1 MRTFRVGAGLD
12 GGAGA
17 RPALLGWAPSRPAL
31 AAVLLLLCLA
41 LPARAGEVEVKA
53 TLEPGVIGIDETATF
68 TIEVRG
74 EGVSSLHFRPSLQ
87 LENLESAGD
96 PSQYE
101 DMRWANGHLT
111 RTFRLSWQLRPQGL
125 GKAGIHNVSVLIKDR
140 QLQLPDQEI
149 RVQREPAQAAP
160 PSRRRGRDDEDDPFQ
175 QFFGRLGIPRWRT
188 APEQPAVFLRAEIQ
202 PQQPVV
208 GQQVLY
214 SIYLFTREDIAAIS
228 PSGVPAFKGFW
239 VHDIPIP
246 QQPPMEM
253 VDIGGRRYGRVPLIQ
268 KALFPLRAGHY
279 AVEPATVDLTV
290 EHYDRS
296 FFFGPAVSRPETV
309 RLRAEGQTLDVQPL
323 PPAPPGFAGAVGQL
337 ALTARL
343 EPRQLRLG
351 EAATLT
357 VQLAGA
363 GNLQSLPE
371 PKVAAPSGL
380 TLYPPQQEGRDEL
393 AGTTV
398 RGRRSWSY
406 VVVPGR
412 PGRYQVEAPRVTF
425 FDPASRQYRTATAP
439 ALELTALPRPA
450 GTAGDAIANG
460 ATPGVRAAVLADG
473 RDGRPWTRLLP
484 WLVGLPLGL
493 ALVLTLVRRHA
504 ASAGIA
510 DASPAAR
517 LEQALAAAG
526 TERPRQMAARLEEA
540 WREFLAERWGVPRST
555 PSWKWRELLA
565 GSEVDAGKAVDAASL
580 AELDRL
586 LDDLDYLR
594 NAPQLSTTDALRG
607 EALARG
613 RRLLR
618 RLQ

>member
-1 MRTFRVGAGLD
+1 M
-12 GGAGA
+12 
-17 RPALLGWAPSRPAL
+17 SRFHPAL
-31 AAVLLLLCLA
+31 AAVLLLLCVA

-149 RVQREPAQAAP
+149 RVQREPAQQAQ
-160 PSRRRGRDDEDDPFQ
+160 PSRRRGLDDEDDPFK
-175 QFFGRLGIPRWRT
+175 QFFGRLGIPRWRS

-253 VDIGGRRYGRVPLIQ
+253 VDVDGRRYGRVPLIQ
-268 KALFPLRAGHY
+268 KALFPLRPGHY

-296 FFFGPAVSRPETV
+296 FFFGPAISRPETV
-309 RLRAEGQTLDVQPL
+309 RLRAEGQSLDVQPL

-343 EPRQLRLG
+343 EPQQLRLG

-398 RGRRSWSY
+398 RSRRSWSY

-412 PGRYQVEAPRVTF
+412 PGRYQVAAPRVTF

-439 ALELTALPRPA
+439 ALELTALPRPP
-450 GTAGDAIANG
+450 GTAAAIGGA
-460 ATPGVRAAVLADG
+460 ATPGIRGIHSVREMALT
-473 RDGRPWTRLLP
+473 GRPWTRLLP

-493 ALVLTLVRRHA
+493 ALVLTLVRRRTVSTGA
-504 ASAGIA
+504 AGAS
-510 DASPAAR
+510 SPAAR
-517 LEQALAAAG
+517 LERALAEAG
-526 TERPRQMAARLEEA
+526 TERPRQVAARLEEA
-540 WREFLAERWGVPRST
+540 WRDFLAERWGVPRSA
-555 PSWKWRELLA
+555 PAAKWSELLA
-565 GSEVDAGKAVDAASL
+565 ERAGLKAEAASL
-580 AELDRL
+580 VELGRL

-594 NAPQLSTTDALRG
+594 QAPQLSTTDALRT
-607 EALARG
+607 EALARSH
-613 RRLLR
+613 RLLR

>member
-1 MRTFRVGAGLD
+1 MGTFRVGAGLD

-17 RPALLGWAPSRPAL
+17 RPALVRWASNRAGARPAL
-31 AAVLLLLCLA
+31 ITILLLLLA
-41 LPARAGEVEVKA
+41 LPAHAGEVHVQA
-53 TLEPGVIGIDETATF
+53 TLEPGVIGIDQTATL

-111 RTFRLSWQLRPQGL
+111 RTFRLTWQLRPQGL
-125 GKAGIHNVSVLIKDR
+125 GKAAVRNVLVQIKDQ
-140 QLQLPDQEI
+140 QLQLPAQEI
-149 RVQREPAQAAP
+149 RVQREPVPQP
-160 PSRRRGRDDEDDPFQ
+160 RSRAGRDDEDDPFK
-175 QFFGRLGIPRWRT
+175 QFFGSLPVPRWRS
-188 APEQPAVFLRAEIQ
+188 APEQPAVFLRADVQ
-202 PQQPVV
+202 PRQPVV

-239 VHDIPIP
+239 VHDVPIP

-253 VDIGGRRYGRVPLIQ
+253 VEIDGRRYGRVPLIQ

-290 EHYDRS
+290 EHSDRS
-296 FFFGPAVSRPETV
+296 FFFGPAISRPETV
-309 RLRAEGQTLDVQPL
+309 RLRTEGQALDVQPL

-371 PKVAAPSGL
+371 PKVTAPAGL

-398 RGRRSWSY
+398 RSRRSWSY

-412 PGRYQVEAPRVTF
+412 TGRYQVEAPRVTF
-425 FDPASRQYRTATAP
+425 FDPAARQYRTATAP
-439 ALELTALPRPA
+439 ALELTALPRPPDAAA
-450 GTAGDAIANG
+450 GIAS
-460 ATPGVRAAVLADG
+460 AAPPGLRAAALA
-473 RDGRPWTRLLP
+473 RDDRGGRPWSRLLP

-493 ALVLTLVRRHA
+493 ALLLTLVRRHA
-504 ASAGIA
+504 VSAGTA
-510 DASPAAR
+510 GVTGTGGPSPAAR

-526 TERPRQMAARLEEA
+526 TERP
-540 WREFLAERWGVPRST
+540 
-555 PSWKWRELLA
+555 
-565 GSEVDAGKAVDAASL
+565 
-580 AELDRL
+580 
-586 LDDLDYLR
+586 
-594 NAPQLSTTDALRG
+594 
-607 EALARG
+607 
-613 RRLLR
+613 
-618 RLQ
+618 

>member
-17 RPALLGWAPSRPAL
+17 RPAL
-31 AAVLLLLCLA
+31 AAVLLLFALALA
-41 LPARAGEVEVKA
+41 LPAHAGEVDVKA
-53 TLEPGVIGIDETATF
+53 TLEPSVIGIDETATF

-96 PSQYE
+96 PSQFE

-149 RVQREPAQAAP
+149 RVQREPTQQAPA
-160 PSRRRGRDDEDDPFQ
+160 SRRRGDDEDDPFK
-175 QFFGRLGIPRWRT
+175 QFFGRMGIPRWRT
-188 APEQPAVFLRAEIQ
+188 APEEPAVFLRAEIQ

-253 VDIGGRRYGRVPLIQ
+253 VDINGRRYGRVPLIQ
-268 KALFPLRAGHY
+268 KALFPLRAGRY

-290 EHYDRS
+290 EHYDRA

-337 ALTARL
+337 GLTARL

-380 TLYPPQQEGRDEL
+380 TLYPPQQEGKDEI

-412 PGRYQVEAPRVTF
+412 AGRYQVEAPRVTF
-425 FDPASRQYRTATAP
+425 FDPVSRQYRTATAP

-450 GTAGDAIANG
+450 ETAAAIG
-460 ATPGVRAAVLADG
+460 SVATPGAVAAALAGDG
-473 RDGRPWTRLLP
+473 RRPWTRLLP

-504 ASAGIA
+504 VSAGVSPIGGIGGS
-510 DASPAAR
+510 SPAAR
-517 LEQALAAAG
+517 LEQALAAAA
-526 TERPRQMAARLEEA
+526 TERPRQVAARLEEA

-565 GSEVDAGKAVDAASL
+565 ASRADAVAAVDAASL

-594 NAPQLSTTDALRG
+594 NAPQLSTTDTLRS